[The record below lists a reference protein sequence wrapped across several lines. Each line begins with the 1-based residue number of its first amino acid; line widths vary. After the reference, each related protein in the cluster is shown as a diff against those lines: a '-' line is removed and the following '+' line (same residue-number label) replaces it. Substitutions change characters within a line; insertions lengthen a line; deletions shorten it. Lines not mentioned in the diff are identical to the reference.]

1 MVHVKKNLYWICYN
15 NASVLC
21 FVFFGH
27 EVCGVLV
34 PWPGIEPIPPALEG
48 DILPTGPPGKSLA
61 WALNVW
67 LNLRLRQQ
75 GRIVSWAEKTGA
87 GVPTCHTKETCLTCV
102 AWRLGCVMP
111 ELGSI
116 LWQPYTQVCQKASHN
131 ACGGPVNTW
140 CLFLVLLFTFKSD
153 LMWKIIASVVRV
165 KL

>member
-1 MVHVKKNLYWICYN
+1 MTDGCFKFNTMNLMQLLAISSSKNCRFLTVSSIKVM
-15 NASVLC
+15 S
-21 FVFFGH
+21 
-27 EVCGVLV
+27 
-34 PWPGIEPIPPALEG
+34 PPSPL
-48 DILPTGPPGKSLA
+48 KSCL
-61 WALNVW
+61 LQTMQM
-67 LNLRLRQQ
+67 LL
-75 GRIVSWAEKTGA
+75 AEKTGA

-153 LMWKIIASVVRV
+153 LMWKIIASVMRV